1 MGDSRFLWR
10 SLTIV
15 WSGGS
20 LQPTLRE
27 VFGGT
32 DHQSVRGMLFMRTFS
47 VAVPVMAELKDVVF
61 SNDSW
66 DRPSTPFVAPR
77 RSRRNMP
84 AFSVAQPQRGPSIT
98 VEEFSL
104 ARTGTGAENSAV
116 GRAVLNLGL
125 RTPTDS
131 CPPEGRAG
139 YSE

>member
-10 SLTIV
+10 SLIVV
-15 WSGGS
+15 WSSGS

-27 VFGGT
+27 VFGST
-32 DHQSVRGMLFMRTFS
+32 DHRSVCGMLSKRTFS

-66 DRPSTPFVAPR
+66 DRHLLPLVAPR

-84 AFSVAQPQRGPSIT
+84 AFSIGQLQRGRSIT

-104 ARTGTGAENSAV
+104 ARTGTGSENLAV
-116 GRAVLNLGL
+116 G
-125 RTPTDS
+125 
-131 CPPEGRAG
+131 
-139 YSE
+139 